1 METIEKITEIYNFT
15 DEDISNLFSLKELIK
30 NSADDFTLELYKFI
44 SNFDNYS
51 KFLSDEEIR
60 KRHKEK
66 LKLWFLELFNG
77 KYDEDYLRK
86 VKKIGEVHAQIG
98 LPSHYVSATMSFIR
112 SYLNGF
118 ILENIDLAHRQEELK
133 TSINKILDINLDI
146 MTSSYINENQFYIA
160 KTKIETN
167 IVRLSLKISYFFDVG
182 LVSLLVLTS
191 LLIFFLFLSDIF
203 KFLLNSSSS
212 FENTVINILGAMLI
226 LWTVRELLEEEV
238 KRLKGKKFALNVFIS
253 LAMAALLRKILIFSL
268 EPQKSEEVAILGLL
282 VLVLGIVYWLMNLS
296 EQKKAVN

>member
-1 METIEKITEIYNFT
+1 METIEKIVKIYNFT
-15 DEDISNLFSLKELIK
+15 TGDINNLVSLKELIK
-30 NSADDFTLELYKFI
+30 NTADNFIEELYRFI
-44 SNFDNYS
+44 SGFDNYS
-51 KFLSDEEIR
+51 KFLSDETIR
-60 KRHKEK
+60 NRHKEK

-77 KYDEDYLRK
+77 RYNEDYLRK

-112 SYLNGF
+112 SYLDSL
-118 ILENIDLAHRQEELK
+118 ILENIDMVHMQEELK
-133 TSINKILDINLDI
+133 NSINKILDINLDI

-160 KTKIETN
+160 KSKIETN
-167 IVRLSLKISYFFDVG
+167 IVRLSSKISYFFDVG
-182 LVSLLVLTS
+182 LVSVLVLTS

-203 KFLLNSSSS
+203 KFLLNSNSS

-268 EPQKSEEVAILGLL
+268 EPQKSEEVAILG
-282 VLVLGIVYWLMNLS
+282 VLVLILGVVYWLMNLS
-296 EQKKAVN
+296 EQKKQ